1 MLTFLGGQVSYLILG
16 RFVAI
21 SAKDTSVISGQLA
34 SARVVT
40 SGQ

>member
-1 MLTFLGGQVSYLILG
+1 L
-16 RFVAI
+16 AI
-21 SAKDTSVISGQLA
+21 SAKDTSVIRGQLA